1 MALAYN
7 TRRGA
12 NFPARARKPVLERAR
27 REVPTSEWERE
38 KFASLLLSCRGP
50 QLLDLKDELSS
61 PSILKIGPL
70 SNCLI
75 EFAAKFAK

>member
-1 MALAYN
+1 MALCN

-12 NFPARARKPVLERAR
+12 NFPARPRARKPVLEREIAK
-27 REVPTSEWERE
+27 REEYTSESEGEIR
-38 KFASLLLSCRGP
+38 FGCRGP

-61 PSILKIGPL
+61 PRIFKIGPL

-75 EFAAKFAK
+75 EFVAKFAK